1 MKKIAFICLVLLVV
15 SGAVSGFWGGGKTLA
30 ADSTSTSTVTV
41 ITTTTNTQTV
51 TPTET
56 VEVTPTYIWI
66 IIAAGI
72 ILVAVLAFLIM
83 RPKRK

>member
-1 MKKIAFICLVLLVV
+1 MKILAFICLVLVV
-15 SGAVSGFWGGGKTLA
+15 ASGIIFSAWGGGTVSA
-30 ADSTSTSTVTV
+30 ADSTSGSTVTV

-72 ILVAVLAFLIM
+72 ILVAVIAFLIM
-83 RPKRK
+83 RPKKK